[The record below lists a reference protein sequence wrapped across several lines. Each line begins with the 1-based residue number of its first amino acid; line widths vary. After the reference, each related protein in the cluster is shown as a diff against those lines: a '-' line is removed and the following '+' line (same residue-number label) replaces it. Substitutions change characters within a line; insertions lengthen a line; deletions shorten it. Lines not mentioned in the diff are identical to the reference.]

1 MGVLNVNIDA
11 PVKDTSRNWM
21 DDSSLD
27 EYMLGVV
34 LVQQY
39 NLKNG
44 LELFGDRAEEATKNE
59 LQQIHDFGTYIP
71 MNANSLSR
79 QDKTKALYS
88 IIFIVEKRYIRVK
101 AQKCAVGSTQR
112 NFPGYVNLDWAS
124 PTVTTDGVIINFN
137 HRSTRRP

>member
-11 PVKDTSRNWM
+11 PVKDTSRNCM

-27 EYMLGVV
+27 EYLLEVV

-39 NLKNG
+39 NLRKG

-71 MNANSLSR
+71 MNANS
-79 QDKTKALYS
+79 
-88 IIFIVEKRYIRVK
+88 
-101 AQKCAVGSTQR
+101 
-112 NFPGYVNLDWAS
+112 
-124 PTVTTDGVIINFN
+124 
-137 HRSTRRP
+137 